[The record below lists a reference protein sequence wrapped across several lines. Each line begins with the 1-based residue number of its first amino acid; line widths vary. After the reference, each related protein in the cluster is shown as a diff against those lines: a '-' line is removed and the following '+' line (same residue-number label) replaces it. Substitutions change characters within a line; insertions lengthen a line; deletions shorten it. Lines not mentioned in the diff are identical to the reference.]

1 MPVKPKPCLHPGQIL
16 LSHFIEPLGISQKK
30 LAEHLGWTYARLNE
44 IINLRRGIT
53 ADSALAFSEVFDTP
67 PEYWLDLQRDW
78 DLSHARQL
86 HAPVKRLA
94 LSKKS
99 KKPV

>member
-1 MPVKPKPCLHPGQIL
+1 MSVKHKIGLHPGQVL

-44 IINLRRGIT
+44 ITNMRRGIT
-53 ADSALAFSEVFDTP
+53 ADTALAFSEAFDTP

-78 DLSHARQL
+78 DLSHAKAI
-86 HAPVKRLA
+86 HMPVKRLI
-94 LSKKS
+94 LSKKD
-99 KKPV
+99 KK